1 MPVASCAPFLNLT
14 GMKCLILF
22 WLGLTAAWLGP
33 ASRVSAQPGNAD
45 SLRHVIGSGPTVEDR
60 ARAALALGAAFHMRD
75 PDSAA
80 LYLGRAVTLAESSS
94 NDSLKMSACQIMA
107 RAMTIKG
114 DGPAAMTFT
123 RKAIAHGLAAGLG
136 HAVSRLYANLGKLH
150 LELSGNFDSATHFLQ
165 RSVARYREAGDTFN
179 IWYPLHI
186 LGMAHTD
193 LGDWTDGR
201 SYFAASLEA
210 MRTNPGS
217 SDYAYLLYVAMDCAE
232 RMNDLLFYSSMREEY
247 LVNRRNRGKPI
258 LDANHS
264 FLKGVSET
272 PAEVRQRIRKFL
284 PVHLRK
290 QEPFSACES
299 YYVIGN
305 TYMAEANYDRALTAF
320 DSMKIFVDQLAIP
333 MLSYNYH
340 DAVFRAQRAA
350 GRAAAALPHAD
361 TLLVL
366 RDSILNLEKQA
377 LAQEL
382 NVRYQTAEKEKTLA
396 EQALLL
402 DRSHNRQRLLTV
414 GLIGASAILLLTILA
429 LQAKRRY
436 SRTLEEKNRIIDE
449 ALTEKDTLLREIHHR
464 VKNNLQMISALLYLH
479 GKSAEDASAQA
490 ALMES
495 QNRVQSMAMI
505 HQDLYMGKNLL
516 GVSVPSYL
524 DKLLDHLI
532 NAYNIDR
539 SKITIHKDIRI
550 ENLDVDTV
558 IPLALIINELLSNAL
573 KHAFAGPATGEIGIH
588 LFQQAGDLI
597 LEVRDSG
604 KGLPH
609 GFDPSSASNFGFKLV
624 RILAERL
631 GADLS
636 VRSEK
641 GTLISLTTPLPRAA

>member
-1 MPVASCAPFLNLT
+1 VHAL
-14 GMKCLILF
+14 
-22 WLGLTAAWLGP
+22 
-33 ASRVSAQPGNAD
+33 AQPANTD
-45 SLRHVIGSGPTVEDR
+45 SLRNVIRSAASVEDR
-60 ARAALALGAAFHMRD
+60 ARAAIALGAALRMRN

-80 LYLGRAVTLAESSS
+80 VYFERALALAEASS
-94 NDSLKMSACQIMA
+94 NDSLEFAACQRLA
-107 RAMTIKG
+107 LIKG
-114 DGPAAMTFT
+114 IQGDEQAAIAYT
-123 RKAIAHGLAAGLG
+123 RKAIAHGLDANVGDEVL
-136 HAVSRLYANLGKLH
+136 RLYANLGKKL
-150 LELSGNFDSATHFLQ
+150 LDLQGDFDSATYYLQ
-165 RSVARYREAGDTFN
+165 LSINGYRKTRDAFN

-186 LGMAHTD
+186 LGMAHAD
-193 LGDWTDGR
+193 LGDWSDSK
-201 SYFAASLEA
+201 SYFMQALDAI
-210 MRTNPGS
+210 RTNPAS
-217 SDYAYLLYVAMDCAE
+217 SDYAYLLYVTMDFAE
-232 RMNDLLFYSSMREEY
+232 RMNDLPFYATTREAY
-247 LVNRRNRGKPI
+247 LVNRKNKGKPI

-264 FLKGVSET
+264 FLKGVNET
-272 PAEVRQRIRKFL
+272 PAEVRQRTRKFL
-284 PVHLRK
+284 PVHLK
-290 QEPFSACES
+290 QKEPFGACES

-305 TYMAEANYDRALTAF
+305 TYLAEANYDKALSAF
-320 DSMKIFVDQLAIP
+320 DSMKIFVDELAVP

-340 DAVFRAQRAA
+340 DAVLRVHRAA
-350 GRAAAALPHAD
+350 GRAALALPHAD
-361 TLLVL
+361 TLLAL
-366 RDSILNLEKQA
+366 RDSILNMEKQT

-382 NVRYQTAEKEKTLA
+382 NIKYQTAEKEKTLA
-396 EQALLL
+396 EQTLLL
-402 DRSHNRQRLLTV
+402 DRVQNRQRLLTV
-414 GLIGASAILLLTILA
+414 GLISVSAILLLTILA

-436 SRTLEEKNRIIDE
+436 SRNLEEKNRIIDE

-539 SKITIHKDIRI
+539 SRITIHKDIRI

-573 KHAFAGPATGEIGIH
+573 KHAFAGPASGEIGIH
-588 LFQQAGDLI
+588 LYQHAGDLV

-604 KGLPH
+604 KGMPP
-609 GFDPSSASNFGFKLV
+609 GFDPSSSSNFGFKLV

-631 GADLS
+631 GAELS
-636 VRSEK
+636 VRSDQ